1 MPYSVIVEISEIKN
15 FLDQKIFSYGIISK
29 KDEFGNFEI
38 IWEEEKIKAFIN
50 ENVEGLKEGDLVY
63 FRGTV
68 RKYDEIKVF
77 LDFIKKSNLKG
88 KDIKKILQFFKNR
101 KLLSNKKQ

>member
-1 MPYSVIVEISEIKN
+1 MPHSIIVEIKNIKN
-15 FLDQKIFSYGIISK
+15 YIDQKIFSYGVVSK

-38 IWEEEKIKAFIN
+38 MWENEKIDAFIN
-50 ENVEGLKEGDLVY
+50 ENIENIKEGDLVY

-68 RKYDEIKVF
+68 RKYEDIKIF

-88 KDIKKILQFFKNR
+88 KTIKKILDFFEKR
-101 KLLSNKKQ
+101 KK

>member
-1 MPYSVIVEISEIKN
+1 MPHSIIVEIKNIKN
-15 FLDQKIFSYGIISK
+15 YIDQKIFSYGVVSK

-38 IWEEEKIKAFIN
+38 MWENEKIDAFIN
-50 ENVEGLKEGDLVY
+50 ENIESIKEGDLVY

-68 RKYDEIKVF
+68 RKYEDIKVF

-88 KDIKKILQFFKNR
+88 KTIKKILDFFEKR
-101 KLLSNKKQ
+101 KK

>member
-1 MPYSVIVEISEIKN
+1 MPHSIVVEIKDIKN
-15 FLDQKIFSYGIISK
+15 LLNQKIFSYGVVAK

-38 IWEEEKIKAFIN
+38 IWENEKIKAFLN
-50 ENVEGLKEGDLVY
+50 ENVEEIKEGDLVY

-68 RKYDEIKVF
+68 RQYDEIKVF

-88 KDIKKILQFFKNR
+88 KLVKEILKFFNKRKK
-101 KLLSNKKQ
+101 